1 MYVHTM
7 LLLIHFDNKIIG
19 RPHQILAL
27 KSKHI
32 DQRRKILLSNLSNN
46 INIILLAKSKI
57 TNSRKTT
64 LSSETLYY
72 GII

>member
-1 MYVHTM
+1 MFI
-7 LLLIHFDNKIIG
+7 LIHFDNKIIG
-19 RPHQILAL
+19 QPYQILAL

-46 INIILLAKSKI
+46 NNIILLEKSKI